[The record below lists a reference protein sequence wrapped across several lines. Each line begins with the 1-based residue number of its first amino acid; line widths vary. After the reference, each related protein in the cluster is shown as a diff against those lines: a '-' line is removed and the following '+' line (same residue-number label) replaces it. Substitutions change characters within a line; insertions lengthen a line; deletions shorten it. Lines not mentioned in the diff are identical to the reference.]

1 MEDYTYNPDTNIK
14 ESTSL
19 DELDELE
26 ILNRNTD
33 ENAKTVVMDN
43 NYPNIL
49 EKPLYVKTVPDS
61 GLLTA
66 ENTTNSRTQH
76 LSEESNNIKLTNN
89 KKISDMSIKKFGTM
103 IANSLLDIINELLSF
118 KIGQDN
124 FIEIFTKEER
134 LISIGILLVAISVFF
149 IFFRNTE

>member
-1 MEDYTYNPDTNIK
+1 MEDYTYNPDTEIK

-33 ENAKTVVMDN
+33 ENAKTIAIDN

-66 ENTTNSRTQH
+66 ENTSNTRTQN
-76 LSEESNNIKLTNN
+76 LTEISNNIRHTDS
-89 KKISDMSIKKFGTM
+89 KKISDMSIKNFGQM
-103 IANSLLDIINELLSF
+103 IANSLLDILNELLSF

-124 FIEIFTKEER
+124 FIEIFTKEDR
-134 LISIGILLVAISVFF
+134 LISIGVLLVAISVFF